1 LYGNIL
7 CAQVHIP
14 KAIVWY
20 SIVEAEDHHL
30 RIRRTENSKTG
41 GTWTT
46 SLCWKNIT
54 KEASKVRGVLTV
66 KN

>member
-1 LYGNIL
+1 MGQGIGNSEEHSTFCMENIL

-30 RIRRTENSKTG
+30 RIRRTEKSKTG
-41 GTWTT
+41 GT
-46 SLCWKNIT
+46 
-54 KEASKVRGVLTV
+54 
-66 KN
+66 